1 MSKPGKVLKGLCKK
15 LGVRLTVKRGQKRV
29 YKSVKV
35 LKRQCANKKV
45 VRRRR
50 RNFGMAPN
58 VPTQKHVDQVYKKLL
73 KQKSSNQK
81 YFKKNSLV
89 TMTIN
94 EIIDQLDDTSFEKF
108 KNDFEDLIVN
118 IKKAYGNNFP
128 YELLKEPYN
137 SKIKEMVVK
146 AAKDYQNSY
155 NFKGVDLEGLD
166 MSEYDM
172 NTEYL
177 RFNKINLEGVNLEGA
192 DLRGHIFKGTNLTG
206 ANLKNSEIGAEF
218 PNAILIGAILD
229 GANLR
234 YGNFERADLRGA
246 DLKNIKV
253 NDLTSFNRTN
263 LQGADLRGVDLR
275 NIQVIWDARKP
286 NFEGAI
292 YNDRPITINGKQYEK
307 TYLPE
312 PYLPENQGMI
322 LDNNDDPFAVGPVG
336 NYTSFYG
343 KRRKR
348 KKLKRKRKKKKL
360 KKK

>member
-35 LKRQCANKKV
+35 LKRQCANKKKVKKKKKV

-73 KQKSSNQK
+73 IQQLSNQK

-89 TMTIN
+89 TIITN
-94 EIIDQLDDTSFEKF
+94 AIIDQLDDTSFEKF

-177 RFNKINLEGVNLEGA
+177 QFDNIILEGANLEGA
-192 DLRGHIFKGTNLTG
+192 NLEGQIFNGTNLKD
-206 ANLKNSEIGAEF
+206 ANLKNSEIRAYFRNAE
-218 PNAILIGAILD
+218 LRGAIL
-229 GANLR
+229 
-234 YGNFERADLRGA
+234 YGADLCYANFDSTDLRNA

-253 NDLTSFNRTN
+253 NELTSFNSTDLR
-263 LQGADLRGVDLR
+263 GADLRGVDLR
-275 NIQVIWDARKP
+275 TIRVIFEDRKP

-292 YNDRPITINGKQYEK
+292 YNNRPITINGKRYEK
-307 TYLPE
+307 TYLPNNPIE
-312 PYLPENQGMI
+312 TPYSPVEEGMI
-322 LDNNDDPFAVGPVG
+322 LNNSS
-336 NYTSFYG
+336 SFG